1 MWFPFTVLLA
11 RRNNIAKEEIK
22 TDVESHIKKNKE
34 GKGNKE
40 NNSGG
45 EREREQKSLHRISK
59 SKRVPKHDQ
68 SPVMIHKRHHHPWSV
83 VVGLSRMIQR

>member
-45 EREREQKSLHRISK
+45 ERESRKVYIALAK
-59 SKRVPKHDQ
+59 AKGFQ
-68 SPVMIHKRHHHPWSV
+68 SMIRA
-83 VVGLSRMIQR
+83 R

>member
-45 EREREQKSLHRISK
+45 ERERAEKFTSH
-59 SKRVPKHDQ
+59 
-68 SPVMIHKRHHHPWSV
+68 
-83 VVGLSRMIQR
+83 